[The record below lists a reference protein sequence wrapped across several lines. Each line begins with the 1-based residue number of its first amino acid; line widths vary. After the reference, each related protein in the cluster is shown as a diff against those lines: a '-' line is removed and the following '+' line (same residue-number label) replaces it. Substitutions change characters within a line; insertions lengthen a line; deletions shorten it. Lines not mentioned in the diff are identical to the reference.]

1 MPRVNWGLSRGA
13 VKNFDRSKQYK
24 PYAGPVPPNGIYAWR
39 VKVLEYQAATKGKLP
54 SLVSGLELVPRYKSE
69 EKYAGYWIRNFM
81 PVADHT
87 AFRWVPSLDAIGVSE
102 SVFYER
108 TVTGA
113 DGRVQRIGQW
123 QNTGE
128 ILILAQLKD
137 GQDLNQ
143 NPKKEIGG
151 QWEYE
156 EGTSDEDD
164 DDFDTDDD
172 DYDEEIDPDEYDE
185 DEEDDEDDFSFS

>member
-1 MPRVNWGLSRGA
+1 MPRVNWGLSSGA

-24 PYAGPVPPNGIYAWR
+24 PYAGPIPPNGIYAWR
-39 VKVLEYQAATKGKLP
+39 VKVVEYQAATKDKLP
-54 SLVSGLELVPRYKSE
+54 SLVTGLELVPRFKSE

-87 AFRWVPSLDAIGVSE
+87 TFRWVPFLDAIGVSE
-102 SVFYER
+102 QDFYQR
-108 TVTGA
+108 TVTGQN
-113 DGRVQRIGQW
+113 GRVQRIGQW
-123 QNTGE
+123 RNDGE
-128 ILILAQLKD
+128 TLILAQLKD
-137 GQDLNQ
+137 GQAKDGSA
-143 NPKKEIGG
+143 KKEIGG

-156 EGTSDEDD
+156 EAESEEDE

-185 DEEDDEDDFSFS
+185 EDEEDDDFSFE